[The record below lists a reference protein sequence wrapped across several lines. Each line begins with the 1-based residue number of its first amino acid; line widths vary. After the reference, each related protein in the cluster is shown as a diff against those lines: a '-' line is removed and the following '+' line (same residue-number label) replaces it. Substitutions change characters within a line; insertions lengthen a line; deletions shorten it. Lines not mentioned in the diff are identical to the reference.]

1 MFKLKKLSH
10 KYLILGLSI
19 FTVTGI
25 AGRYWWSEQVTA
37 QSLTIPQVET
47 TDAVLND
54 QKISDFVKSGY
65 EFAVKLYGQPR
76 IPVNTVN
83 LRLHT
88 SAMTSLND
96 ANQGIFTI
104 YLGRRPNE
112 YSFYGQL
119 AHEVAHLLNA
129 RLFDCYAEGLGS
141 LFAERMLLKN
151 GLDWSGWVNYY
162 KQGGDPMYAATY
174 FMMKDVSEAAGAAN
188 MKKLLSFAVKKPGAE
203 TMYIDIN
210 AWLNSMSA
218 DSKEAVAEA
227 INQNSAQVQAGL
239 AKQHQGLLTCE
250 QPKN

>member
-1 MFKLKKLSH
+1 MFNLKKSSH
-10 KYLILGLSI
+10 KYFLLGLSVL
-19 FTVTGI
+19 TVTAV

-37 QSLTIPQVET
+37 QLLPDPQVQT
-47 TDAVLND
+47 TDAVLKD
-54 QKISDFVKSGY
+54 QKITDFVKSGY

-76 IPVNTVN
+76 VPVNTVN
-83 LRLHT
+83 LRLHS
-88 SAMTSLND
+88 SAMTALND
-96 ANQGIFTI
+96 ASQGIFTI

-112 YSFYGQL
+112 YSFHGQL

-188 MKKLLSFAVKKPGAE
+188 MKKLLSFAVKKPGAD

-210 AWLNSMSA
+210 AWLNSMSG
-218 DSKEAVAEA
+218 DSKEAVKEA
-227 INQNSAQVQAGL
+227 INQNFTKVQAGL
-239 AKQHQGLLTCE
+239 AQQHQGLLTCE